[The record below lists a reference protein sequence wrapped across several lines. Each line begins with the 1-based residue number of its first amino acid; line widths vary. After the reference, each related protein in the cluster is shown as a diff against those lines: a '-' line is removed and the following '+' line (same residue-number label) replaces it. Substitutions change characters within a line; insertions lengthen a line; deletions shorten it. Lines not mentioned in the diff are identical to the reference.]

1 MENRYNDI
9 DPAAEGTC
17 KWLLRH
23 DNYRDWTTCDRGLLW
38 IKGKPGSGKS
48 TLLRYAVCDAIL
60 TSSIGDRALV
70 LSFFFHGR
78 GAELQRTPLGF
89 FRSLLHQLLR
99 HVPDALPDLVTAF
112 QQRCKNMGEPD
123 KKWQWHLREIQSFFK
138 SSLPKVLKDHSI
150 WLFVDA
156 LDECGEEN
164 AIDLVEQFKSL
175 LRELP
180 FTDSKIHICFRGYVN
195 LHAVSGD
202 LARPA
207 AYTLYGMLAWRAA
220 QPSHGIRAG
229 LQLEAGR
236 DCWVIWVAALCPA
249 LTACRATYTVRA
261 AVVVPWTAL
270 VAAHCGVGAAA
281 SHADA
286 VCLAPGATAPASVET
301 LLAAEAA
308 QSWPKEPP
316 VRAGNRAASVGFL
329 TKGDG
334 LSHRHGS
341 AADAG
346 GTGEAER

>member
-180 FTDSKIHICFRGYVN
+180 FTDSKIHICFVCRHYPILHLDSASEIRLEDENREDMSTYVQAKFSACTTCTIPDTIRGKIT
-195 LHAVSGD
+195 G
-202 LARPA
+202 RPGWHGRKVDNA
-207 AYTLYGMLAWRAA
+207 A
-220 QPSHGIRAG
+220 
-229 LQLEAGR
+229 
-236 DCWVIWVAALCPA
+236 
-249 LTACRATYTVRA
+249 
-261 AVVVPWTAL
+261 
-270 VAAHCGVGAAA
+270 
-281 SHADA
+281 
-286 VCLAPGATAPASVET
+286 
-301 LLAAEAA
+301 
-308 QSWPKEPP
+308 
-316 VRAGNRAASVGFL
+316 GFRR
-329 TKGDG
+329 
-334 LSHRHGS
+334 SFV
-341 AADAG
+341 
-346 GTGEAER
+346 